1 MNAASTLPRSASR
14 SSRYPASR
22 SITPASW
29 PESSP
34 AATLARYTAGNSRG
48 NCARASARRCPAKT
62 SLRTAAKISRTAR
75 ESACSTAAPRAE
87 ATGSPAASRLA
98 SWRVASASCASEK
111 RRRCRRG
118 VRPCA
123 STSRG
128 TRPRERSEARA
139 AAALSASTSPFSMRP
154 ALSDASKRN
163 EATTL
168 ALARYAQ
175 HFLFGGDA
183 GAHPAH
189 AVLVQRAEAVRG
201 RELAQP
207 LLAFARMDRR
217 AQRLVDLE
225 ELVDSCAAVI
235 AGLRAFRASGAVAI
249 DAELAH
255 QALRQDPEHR
265 GREQEGLDAHV

>member
-48 NCARASARRCPAKT
+48 NCASASARRCPAKT

-75 ESACSTAAPRAE
+75 DSACSTAAPRAE

-118 VRPCA
+118 VRPCPCA

-189 AVLVQRAEAVRG
+189 AVLVQRAKAVRG

-217 AQRLVDLE
+217 AQGLVDLE
-225 ELVDSCAAVI
+225 KLVDACPAVVT
-235 AGLRAFRASGAVAI
+235 GLRAFRAARAPTI

-255 QALRQDPEHR
+255 QPLRQDAEHR
-265 GREQEGLDAHV
+265 